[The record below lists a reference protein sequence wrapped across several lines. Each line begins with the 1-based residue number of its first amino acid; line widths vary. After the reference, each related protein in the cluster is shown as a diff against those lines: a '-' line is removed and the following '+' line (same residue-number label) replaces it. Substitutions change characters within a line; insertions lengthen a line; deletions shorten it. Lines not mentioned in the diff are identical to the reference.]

1 MIKLLFGRFSIA
13 VKIAEACG
21 IALMFFALVRCYRL
35 NRSVTS
41 FALISSSIVLYAF
54 IRYCTTRRWYKEVA
68 LYSGIEV
75 QFRKA
80 LVPTGYTMA
89 ICAAWYLL
97 FPSVIPLIIAA
108 AFLIVIAH
116 VNIILLYFH
125 LRDKDE
131 TPVNFYSSGSFL
143 KGHHGARKS

>member
-1 MIKLLFGRFSIA
+1 MIKLLFGRFSMA

-21 IALMFFALVRCYRL
+21 FVLMFFALVRCYRL
-35 NRSVTS
+35 DRGVMSI
-41 FALISSSIVLYAF
+41 ALISLSILLYAF
-54 IRYCTTRRWYKEVA
+54 IRYCTIKRWYKDVPPF
-68 LYSGIEV
+68 SGIEL

-97 FPSVIPLIIAA
+97 FPSIIPLIIAA
-108 AFLIVIAH
+108 AFIIVIAH

-125 LRDKDE
+125 LRDKDK
-131 TPVNFYSSGSFL
+131 TPVNHYSSGRFL
-143 KGHHGARKS
+143 KADVS